1 MTSRLRTPRPGAIAA
16 FVRRDATNAASYRA
30 AIVLDLTLSAL
41 PLLIYFYI
49 SKLFSVPASG
59 ALQNAPSYF
68 AFVAVGLAL
77 ATIVQSA
84 AVGVAASL
92 RQEQFT
98 GTLEA
103 MSAKPLT
110 SVEMALG
117 LAAYPLLFGT
127 MRALIY
133 LLLAGFLLGAD
144 FSEISVPGFVVG
156 LAVSGVALVA
166 IGLAVGA
173 CIFIVKRGEV
183 LSSIA
188 VSLLVLLGGAYFPVT
203 IFPAAVEWIARVVPT
218 RFAFDGI
225 RSAIFRG
232 EGWAEP
238 ILTLLAFAVVALP
251 VALLVFDRALD
262 FAKSRGS
269 LAQY

>member
-1 MTSRLRTPRPGAIAA
+1 
-16 FVRRDATNAASYRA
+16 VRRDATNAASYRI

-49 SKLFSVPASG
+49 SKLFTVPPSA
-59 ALQNAPSYF
+59 ALQSAPSYF

-84 AVGVAASL
+84 SVGVSASL

-103 MSAKPLT
+103 MSAKPVT

-117 LAAYPLLFGT
+117 LAAYPFLFGT
-127 MRALIY
+127 LRALIY
-133 LLLAGFLLGAD
+133 LILSGVLLGAD
-144 FSEISVPGFVVG
+144 FSEISAPGFVVG
-156 LAVSGVALVA
+156 LAVSGLALVA

-173 CIFIVKRGEV
+173 VIFIVKRGEV
-183 LSSIA
+183 LSNIA
-188 VSLLVLLGGAYFPVT
+188 VSLLILLGGAYFPVT
-203 IFPAAVEWIARVVPT
+203 IFPAAVEWIARLVPT

-225 RSAIFRG
+225 RAAIFRG
-232 EGWAEP
+232 EGWVEP
-238 ILTLLAFAVVALP
+238 LLKLLAFGVIALP
-251 VALLVFDRALD
+251 LALFVFDRALSH
-262 FAKSRGS
+262 AKSRGS